1 MAFTLAQKKIAAGT
15 AARPSFSKRC
25 AVVPRAAITL
35 KDPPFALDALE
46 GKGMSKSTL
55 EYHWGECLTHP
66 ASWARH
72 PPMLQCCCW
81 LGCRGVQGLHLLVC
95 CVG

>member
-15 AARPSFSKRC
+15 AARPSFSRRC

-55 EYHWGECLTHP
+55 EYHWGECLAPVEH
-66 ASWARH
+66 
-72 PPMLQCCCW
+72 LE
-81 LGCRGVQGLHLLVC
+81 LHSADVDVLLAA
-95 CVG
+95 